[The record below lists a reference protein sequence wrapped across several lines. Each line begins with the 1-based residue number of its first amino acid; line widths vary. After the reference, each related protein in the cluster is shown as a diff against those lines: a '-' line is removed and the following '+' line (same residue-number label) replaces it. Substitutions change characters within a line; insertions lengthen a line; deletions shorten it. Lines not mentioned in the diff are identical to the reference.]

1 VPRWTIERVVAA
13 VAIVVATAPVG
24 STLAQDDPA
33 TPEPSLP
40 PVSTPLAP
48 GGAPTTTLPVETTR
62 LVPVP
67 RGCDAPPL
75 PDVVFVGE
83 LTDRDF
89 RDARFEVDTIRAGGT
104 DDFVVGGRIDVR
116 YGSDVEYLE
125 PGEVYLVAARRDPDL
140 GMLASQIREPTPAF
154 GGDDVVGVAEAEV
167 DCPLYEDP
175 VRTLRPDGSTVESGV
190 FAPLMQERG
199 RLLGAFVIPVGV
211 AFAVVFGLALV
222 FGSIRGVFRSVLS
235 AGRRR

>member
-1 VPRWTIERVVAA
+1 VPRWTVALVAA
-13 VAIVVATAPVG
+13 LVAAAPVG
-24 STLAQDDPA
+24 SAVAQV
-33 TPEPSLP
+33 EP
-40 PVSTPLAP
+40 
-48 GGAPTTTLPVETTR
+48 APTDSVPTPGEGVPAPSTTLPAEVTR

-75 PDVVFVGE
+75 PDIVFVGE
-83 LTDRDF
+83 LVDRDF
-89 RDARFEVDTIRAGGT
+89 RDARFDVDTVRAG
-104 DDFVVGGRIDVR
+104 DAEQFFVGGRIDVR

-154 GGDDVVGVAEAEV
+154 GGDDVVGVAEADV
-167 DCPLYEDP
+167 DCPLLEDP
-175 VRTLRPDGSTVESGV
+175 VRTLRPDGTTVESGV
-190 FAPLMQERG
+190 FAPLLEERG
-199 RLLGAFVIPVGV
+199 RLLGAIALPVGI

-222 FGSIRGVFRSVLS
+222 FGSLRGAFRSVLS

>member
-1 VPRWTIERVVAA
+1 VPRWTVALVVALVA
-13 VAIVVATAPVG
+13 VAPVG
-24 STLAQDDPA
+24 SATAQVGPTDDTLPDTTVPGDDTTA
-33 TPEPSLP
+33 APS
-40 PVSTPLAP
+40 
-48 GGAPTTTLPVETTR
+48 TTLPTEVTR
-62 LVPVP
+62 IVPVP

-83 LTDRDF
+83 VVDRDF
-89 RDARFEVDTIRAGGT
+89 RDARFEVDTVRAG
-104 DDFVVGGRIDVR
+104 DAEQFVVGGRIDVR

-125 PGEVYLVAARRDPDL
+125 PGEVYLVSARRDPDL

-167 DCPLYEDP
+167 DCPLIEDP
-175 VRTLRPDGSTVESGV
+175 VRTLRPDGTTVESGV
-190 FAPLMQERG
+190 FAPLLEERG
-199 RLLGAFVIPVGV
+199 RLLGALVVPIGV

-222 FGSIRGVFRSVLS
+222 FGSVRGVFRSVLT